1 MNDMKAAIR
10 FGLAV
15 LGIAS
20 MAGCS
25 VPTVP
30 VTSAFARNIGSG
42 STVGRVPTTDLG
54 TANSGNPDDPF
65 APSTA
70 STIGH

>member
-1 MNDMKAAIR
+1 MKTAIL

-25 VPTVP
+25 VPTASVP
-30 VTSAFARNIGSG
+30 SAFARNIGSG
-42 STVGRVPTTDLG
+42 STVGSVPTTDLG
-54 TANSGNPDDPF
+54 AANSGNPDDPF